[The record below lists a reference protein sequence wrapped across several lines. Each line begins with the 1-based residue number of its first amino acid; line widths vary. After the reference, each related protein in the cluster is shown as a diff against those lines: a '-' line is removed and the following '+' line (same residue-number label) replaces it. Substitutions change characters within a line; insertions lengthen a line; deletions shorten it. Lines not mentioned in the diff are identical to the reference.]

1 MCECC
6 GGDCKLHGEEMIP
19 EPIRDVSKIMVERL
33 ISLGRAQR
41 LLKEI
46 MSEEIFDGLSKHNVY
61 WTSQHDKED
70 EKLDDTRRKLVV
82 IYDNLCDLHAVLH
95 DDV

>member
-6 GGDCKLHGEEMIP
+6 GGDCKLTEKP
-19 EPIRDVSKIMVERL
+19 EPLHDVSKIMVDRI

-46 MSEEIFDGLSKHNVY
+46 MSEDIFNGLSKHNVY
-61 WTSQHDKED
+61 WQSEHEKEY
-70 EKLDDTRRKLVV
+70 EKLDDTRRGLVGV
-82 IYDNLCDLHAVLH
+82 YDSLCDLSDILY
-95 DDV
+95 DE

>member
-6 GGDCKLHGEEMIP
+6 GGDCRLIEKP
-19 EPIRDVSKIMVERL
+19 EPLKDVSKIMVERL

-46 MSEEIFDGLSKHNVY
+46 MDAEIFEGLSKHNVY
-61 WTSQHDKED
+61 WQSPYEKEYD
-70 EKLDDTRRKLVV
+70 KLDETRRRLM
-82 IYDNLCDLHAVLH
+82 ITYDNLCDLHSILH
-95 DDV
+95 SDGE

>member
-6 GGDCKLHGEEMIP
+6 GGDCKLTEKP
-19 EPIRDVSKIMVERL
+19 EPLHDISKIMVDRI

-46 MSEEIFDGLSKHNVY
+46 MSEDIFNGLSKHNVY
-61 WTSQHDKED
+61 WQSEHEKEY
-70 EKLDDTRRKLVV
+70 ERLDDTRRRL
-82 IYDNLCDLHAVLH
+82 ICLHDNLYDLHAILH
-95 DDV
+95 DHED

>member
-6 GGDCKLHGEEMIP
+6 GGDCRLTGPSEPLHN
-19 EPIRDVSKIMVERL
+19 VSKIMVDKL
-33 ISLGRAQR
+33 ISIGRAQH

-61 WTSQHDKED
+61 WQSAYEKEY
-70 EKLDDTRRKLVV
+70 EKLDDTRRRLVI

-95 DDV
+95 NDVE